1 MKMILFNQNPMITKL
16 LESVSKKLELSI
28 ENFNHY
34 QELSVRLKEDPEWL
48 LIADDE
54 CLEKLDQ
61 VDWLELKEIISQN
74 KNSVCMYKK
83 GNEAQPFLEGFEMK
97 IKKPFLPTEMLKV
110 LQKKLGSD
118 MSELEPSQ
126 NLDPTQE
133 VLETNWDELE
143 NLGDLEALAKEEPNN
158 EEQLLPTLD
167 AQEEKEEV
175 KETPQKEEKPKDDET
190 QEGDETPKDEEV
202 SKELETQEK
211 LEIPKEETQEEQV
224 KEQEPIK
231 EETQEIKEE
240 KQEETQ
246 DSPSAQELE
255 AMQELV
261 KEIQEN
267 SNENKEETQESAEIP
282 QDKEIQEVVT
292 EKTQVQELEVPKE
305 KTQESAEALQETQAH
320 ELEKQEIAETPQE
333 KEKQEI
339 AETPQEKEKQE
350 IAETPQEK
358 EKQEIAETPQEKE
371 KQEIAET
378 PQELE
383 IPQAQEKE
391 TPQEETQEKE
401 TPQEETQEKETPQ
414 EETQEK
420 ETPQEETQETETQNQ
435 ETPPKVQEETKEKT
449 QEDNYESIE
458 DIPEPVMA
466 KAMGEEL
473 PFLNEA
479 VAKTPNNEN
488 DTETPKESD
497 IKTSQE
503 KEESDK
509 TSSPLELRL
518 NLQDL
523 LKSLNQESLKSL
535 LENKTLSIK
544 ITLEDKKPD
553 A

>member
-1 MKMILFNQNPMITKL
+1 MKMILFNQNPMIAKL
-16 LESVSKKLELSI
+16 LESVSKKLELPM

-34 QELSVRLKEDPEWL
+34 QELSARLKKDPEWI

-83 GNEAQPFLEGFEMK
+83 GNESQPFLESFEMK
-97 IKKPFLPTEMLKV
+97 IKKPFLPTEVLKI
-110 LQKKLGSD
+110 LQKKLGSNA
-118 MSELEPSQ
+118 SELEPSQ

-133 VLETNWDELE
+133 ILETNWDELE

-158 EEQLLPTLD
+158 EEQLLPTLN

-175 KETPQKEEKPKDDET
+175 KETPQEEKKPKDDET
-190 QEGDETPKDEEV
+190 QEGETPKDEEV
-202 SKELETQEK
+202 SKELETQEE
-211 LEIPKEETQEEQV
+211 LEIPKEETQEEV
-224 KEQEPIK
+224 KEEIKEEVQEEVK

-267 SNENKEETQESAEIP
+267 SNENKKETQESAEIP

-292 EKTQVQELEVPKE
+292 EKTQAQELEIPKE
-305 KTQESAEALQETQAH
+305 KTQESAEALQETQAQ
-320 ELEKQEIAETPQE
+320 ELEKEENSETPQDVE
-333 KEKQEI
+333 V
-339 AETPQEKEKQE
+339 PQS
-350 IAETPQEK
+350 
-358 EKQEIAETPQEKE
+358 
-371 KQEIAET
+371 
-378 PQELE
+378 
-383 IPQAQEKE
+383 QEKE

-401 TPQEETQEKETPQ
+401 TPQTQDEKPQ
-414 EETQEK
+414 E
-420 ETPQEETQETETQNQ
+420 
-435 ETPPKVQEETKEKT
+435 
-449 QEDNYESIE
+449 DHYESIE

-473 PFLNEA
+473 PFLNES

-488 DTETPKESD
+488 ATETPKESVTEISKNEND
-497 IKTSQE
+497 TETPQE

-544 ITLEDKKPD
+544 ITLEDKKPN

>member
-16 LESVSKKLELSI
+16 LESVSKKLELSM
-28 ENFNHY
+28 EDFNRY
-34 QELSVRLKEDPEWL
+34 QELSTRLKEDPEWI

-83 GNEAQPFLEGFEMK
+83 GHEAQPFLKGFEMK

-110 LQKKLGSD
+110 LQKKLGSN
-118 MSELEPSQ
+118 MSELESSQ

-143 NLGDLEALAKEEPNN
+143 NLGDLEALAQEEPNN
-158 EEQLLPTLD
+158 EEQLLPTLND
-167 AQEEKEEV
+167 QEEKEEV
-175 KETPQKEEKPKDDET
+175 KEEEIKETPQEEEKPKDDEI
-190 QEGDETPKDEEV
+190 QEGETLKDEEV
-202 SKELETQEK
+202 SKELETQE
-211 LEIPKEETQEEQV
+211 
-224 KEQEPIK
+224 
-231 EETQEIKEE
+231 IKEE
-240 KQEETQ
+240 KQEKTQ
-246 DSPSAQELE
+246 DSPSTQELE

-267 SNENKEETQESAEIP
+267 SNGQEDKKETQESAETPQKLETQELEISKEETQESAETP
-282 QDKEIQEVVT
+282 
-292 EKTQVQELEVPKE
+292 
-305 KTQESAEALQETQAH
+305 QESAE
-320 ELEKQEIAETPQE
+320 TPQ
-333 KEKQEI
+333 K
-339 AETPQEKEKQE
+339 
-350 IAETPQEK
+350 
-358 EKQEIAETPQEKE
+358 
-371 KQEIAET
+371 
-378 PQELE
+378 L
-383 IPQAQEKE
+383 
-391 TPQEETQEKE
+391 ETQE
-401 TPQEETQEKETPQ
+401 
-414 EETQEK
+414 
-420 ETPQEETQETETQNQ
+420 
-435 ETPPKVQEETKEKT
+435 
-449 QEDNYESIE
+449 DHYESIE

-466 KAMGEEL
+466 QAMGEEL

-479 VAKTPNNEN
+479 VVKIPNNEN
-488 DTETPKESD
+488 DTKTPKESV
-497 IKTSQE
+497 IKTPQE

-544 ITLEDKKPD
+544 ITLEDKKPN

>member
-1 MKMILFNQNPMITKL
+1 MKMILFNQNPMIEKL

-34 QELSVRLKEDPEWL
+34 QELSVRLKGDPEWL

-83 GNEAQPFLEGFEMK
+83 GNEMQPFLEGFEMK

-110 LQKKLGSD
+110 LQKKLGSNA
-118 MSELEPSQ
+118 SELEPSQ

-133 VLETNWDELE
+133 ILETNWDELE

-175 KETPQKEEKPKDDET
+175 KETPQEEKEEVKETPQEEKPKDDET
-190 QEGDETPKDEEV
+190 QEGETSKDEEV
-202 SKELETQEK
+202 SKELEAPQE
-211 LEIPKEETQEEQV
+211 LEIPKKETQ
-224 KEQEPIK
+224 EQEPIK

-240 KQEETQ
+240 KQEKTQ
-246 DSPSAQELE
+246 DSPSTQELE

-267 SNENKEETQESAEIP
+267 SNDQEDKKETQESAEIS

-292 EKTQVQELEVPKE
+292 EK
-305 KTQESAEALQETQAH
+305 TQAH

-333 KEKQEI
+333 
-339 AETPQEKEKQE
+339 ETR
-350 IAETPQEK
+350 
-358 EKQEIAETPQEKE
+358 
-371 KQEIAET
+371 EIAET

-414 EETQEK
+414 EETQE
-420 ETPQEETQETETQNQ
+420 
-435 ETPPKVQEETKEKT
+435 
-449 QEDNYESIE
+449 DHYENIE

-473 PFLNEA
+473 PFLSES
-479 VAKTPNNEN
+479 VTETSKNEN
-488 DTETPKESD
+488 DTETP
-497 IKTSQE
+497 QE

-544 ITLEDKKPD
+544 ITLEDKKPN

>member
-1 MKMILFNQNPMITKL
+1 MKMILFNQNPMIEKL

-34 QELSVRLKEDPEWL
+34 QELSARLKKDPEWL

-61 VDWLELKEIISQN
+61 VDWLELKETISQN

-110 LQKKLGSD
+110 LQKKLGSNA
-118 MSELEPSQ
+118 SELEPSQ

-158 EEQLLPTLD
+158 EEQLLPTLN
-167 AQEEKEEV
+167 AQEVETPKEETQEEVKKEEV
-175 KETPQKEEKPKDDET
+175 KEMQEEIKEKEKQEVAENPQDEEKPKDDET
-190 QEGDETPKDEEV
+190 QGSVETPKDEEV
-202 SKELETQEK
+202 SKELETQE
-211 LEIPKEETQEEQV
+211 EVETPKEETQ
-224 KEQEPIK
+224 EQEPIK

-240 KQEETQ
+240 KQEKTQ
-246 DSPSAQELE
+246 DSPRVQELE

-267 SNENKEETQESAEIP
+267 SNDQENKKETQETPQDIKTQELEIPKEEETQEVA
-282 QDKEIQEVVT
+282 
-292 EKTQVQELEVPKE
+292 EKTQVQG
-305 KTQESAEALQETQAH
+305 
-320 ELEKQEIAETPQE
+320 LEKEEIAETPQE
-333 KEKQEI
+333 KEIQE
-339 AETPQEKEKQE
+339 AQDETPQEAQD
-350 IAETPQEK
+350 ETPQE
-358 EKQEIAETPQEKE
+358 
-371 KQEIAET
+371 
-378 PQELE
+378 
-383 IPQAQEKE
+383 
-391 TPQEETQEKE
+391 
-401 TPQEETQEKETPQ
+401 
-414 EETQEK
+414 
-420 ETPQEETQETETQNQ
+420 
-435 ETPPKVQEETKEKT
+435 
-449 QEDNYESIE
+449 DHYESIE

-488 DTETPKESD
+488 DAETPKESVTE
-497 IKTSQE
+497 TSKNENNTETPQE

-509 TSSPLELRL
+509 TSSPLELCL

-544 ITLEDKKPD
+544 ITLEDKKPN

>member
-1 MKMILFNQNPMITKL
+1 MKMILFNQNPMIEKL

-34 QELSVRLKEDPEWL
+34 QELSARLKKDPEWL

-61 VDWLELKEIISQN
+61 VDWLELKETISQN

-110 LQKKLGSD
+110 LQKKLGSNA
-118 MSELEPSQ
+118 SELEPSQ
-126 NLDPTQE
+126 NSDPTQE
-133 VLETNWDELE
+133 ILETNWDELE

-175 KETPQKEEKPKDDET
+175 KQEEKEEVKETPQEEEKPKDDET
-190 QEGDETPKDEEV
+190 QENETPKDEEV

-211 LEIPKEETQEEQV
+211 LEIP
-224 KEQEPIK
+224 K

-267 SNENKEETQESAEIP
+267 SNGQENKEKA
-282 QDKEIQEVVT
+282 
-292 EKTQVQELEVPKE
+292 
-305 KTQESAEALQETQAH
+305 QESAEALQETQAQ
-320 ELEKQEIAETPQE
+320 ELEKEENSETPQDVE
-333 KEKQEI
+333 V
-339 AETPQEKEKQE
+339 PQS
-350 IAETPQEK
+350 
-358 EKQEIAETPQEKE
+358 
-371 KQEIAET
+371 
-378 PQELE
+378 
-383 IPQAQEKE
+383 QEKE

-401 TPQEETQEKETPQ
+401 TPQTQDEKPQ
-414 EETQEK
+414 E
-420 ETPQEETQETETQNQ
+420 
-435 ETPPKVQEETKEKT
+435 
-449 QEDNYESIE
+449 DHYESIE

-488 DTETPKESD
+488 ATETPKESVTE
-497 IKTSQE
+497 TSKNENDTETPQE
-503 KEESDK
+503 KKESDK

-544 ITLEDKKPD
+544 ITLEDKKPN

>member
-1 MKMILFNQNPMITKL
+1 MKMILFNQNPMIAKL

-34 QELSVRLKEDPEWL
+34 QELSAHLKKDSEWL

-110 LQKKLGSD
+110 LQKKLGSNI
-118 MSELEPSQ
+118 SELEPSQ

-167 AQEEKEEV
+167 VQEEKEEV
-175 KETPQKEEKPKDDET
+175 KETPQEEKPKDDET
-190 QEGDETPKDEEV
+190 QESETPKDEEV

-211 LEIPKEETQEEQV
+211 LEIPKEETQEEVKEEIKEEAQEEVKEETQEEQV

-231 EETQEIKEE
+231 EETQENKEE
-240 KQEETQ
+240 KQEKTQ
-246 DSPSAQELE
+246 DSPSVQELE

-267 SNENKEETQESAEIP
+267 SNDQENKEKTQESAEIP

-305 KTQESAEALQETQAH
+305 KAQESAEALQETQAQ
-320 ELEKQEIAETPQE
+320 ELEKEENSETPQDVE
-333 KEKQEI
+333 V
-339 AETPQEKEKQE
+339 PQS
-350 IAETPQEK
+350 
-358 EKQEIAETPQEKE
+358 
-371 KQEIAET
+371 
-378 PQELE
+378 
-383 IPQAQEKE
+383 QEKE

-401 TPQEETQEKETPQ
+401 TPQTQDEKPQ
-414 EETQEK
+414 E
-420 ETPQEETQETETQNQ
+420 
-435 ETPPKVQEETKEKT
+435 
-449 QEDNYESIE
+449 DHYESIE

-473 PFLNEA
+473 PFLNES

-488 DTETPKESD
+488 ATETPKESVTE
-497 IKTSQE
+497 TSKNENDTETPQE

-544 ITLEDKKPD
+544 ITLEDKKPN

>member
-16 LESVSKKLELSI
+16 LESVSKKLELSM
-28 ENFNHY
+28 EDFNRY
-34 QELSVRLKEDPEWL
+34 QELSTRLKEDPEWI

-97 IKKPFLPTEMLKV
+97 IKKPFLPTEILKV
-110 LQKKLGSD
+110 LQKKLGSNV
-118 MSELEPSQ
+118 SELEPSQ
-126 NLDPTQE
+126 NLDPAQE

-143 NLGDLEALAKEEPNN
+143 NLGDLEALVQEEPNN
-158 EEQLLPTLD
+158 EEQLLPTLND
-167 AQEEKEEV
+167 QEEKEEVKEEEKEEVKEEEKEEVKEEEKEEVKEEEKEEV
-175 KETPQKEEKPKDDET
+175 KETPQEEKPKDDEI
-190 QEGDETPKDEEV
+190 QESETLKDEEV
-202 SKELETQEK
+202 SKELETQE
-211 LEIPKEETQEEQV
+211 EVKEETQEEVKEETQEQA

-231 EETQEIKEE
+231 EETQETKEE
-240 KQEETQ
+240 KQEKTQ
-246 DSPSAQELE
+246 DSPSTQELE

-267 SNENKEETQESAEIP
+267 SNGQEDKKETQEN
-282 QDKEIQEVVT
+282 T
-292 EKTQVQELEVPKE
+292 ETPQELEKQELETQE
-305 KTQESAEALQETQAH
+305 KTQESAETPQDV
-320 ELEKQEIAETPQE
+320 ETPQE
-333 KEKQEI
+333 KEKQEL
-339 AETPQEKEKQE
+339 ETQEKTQE
-350 IAETPQEK
+350 ST
-358 EKQEIAETPQEKE
+358 
-371 KQEIAET
+371 
-378 PQELE
+378 E
-383 IPQAQEKE
+383 IPQAKTQKL
-391 TPQEETQEKE
+391 ETQE
-401 TPQEETQEKETPQ
+401 
-414 EETQEK
+414 
-420 ETPQEETQETETQNQ
+420 NH
-435 ETPPKVQEETKEKT
+435 
-449 QEDNYESIE
+449 YESIE

-466 KAMGEEL
+466 QAMGEEL

-479 VAKTPNNEN
+479 VAKTSNNEN
-488 DTETPKESD
+488 DTETPKKSV
-497 IKTSQE
+497 IKTPQE

-523 LKSLNQESLKSL
+523 LNSLNQESLKSL

>member
-16 LESVSKKLELSI
+16 LESVSKKLELSM
-28 ENFNHY
+28 EDFNRY
-34 QELSVRLKEDPEWL
+34 QELSTRLKEDPEWI

-83 GNEAQPFLEGFEMK
+83 GHEAQPFLEGFEMK

-110 LQKKLGSD
+110 LQKKLGSN
-118 MSELEPSQ
+118 MSELEPNQ

-143 NLGDLEALAKEEPNN
+143 NLGDLEALVQEESNN
-158 EEQLLPTLD
+158 EEQLLPTLN

-175 KETPQKEEKPKDDET
+175 KETPQEEEKPKEET
-190 QEGDETPKDEEV
+190 QEGETQKNEEV
-202 SKELETQEK
+202 SKELETQE
-211 LEIPKEETQEEQV
+211 EVKEETQEQT

-240 KQEETQ
+240 KQEKTQ

-267 SNENKEETQESAEIP
+267 SNGQEDKKETQES
-282 QDKEIQEVVT
+282 
-292 EKTQVQELEVPKE
+292 
-305 KTQESAEALQETQAH
+305 
-320 ELEKQEIAETPQE
+320 AETPQE
-333 KEKQEI
+333 KETQEL
-339 AETPQEKEKQE
+339 ETPQESTETPQDV
-350 IAETPQEK
+350 ETPQESTK
-358 EKQEIAETPQEKE
+358 TPQK
-371 KQEIAET
+371 
-378 PQELE
+378 
-383 IPQAQEKE
+383 
-391 TPQEETQEKE
+391 ETQEK
-401 TPQEETQEKETPQ
+401 KA
-414 EETQEK
+414 
-420 ETPQEETQETETQNQ
+420 
-435 ETPPKVQEETKEKT
+435 
-449 QEDNYESIE
+449 QEDHYESIE

-466 KAMGEEL
+466 QAMGEAL
-473 PFLNEA
+473 PFLNES

-488 DTETPKESD
+488 DTETPKESV
-497 IKTSQE
+497 IKTPQE
-503 KEESDK
+503 KEGSDK

>member
-34 QELSVRLKEDPEWL
+34 QELSAHLKKDPEWL

-61 VDWLELKEIISQN
+61 VDWLELKETISQN

-83 GNEAQPFLEGFEMK
+83 GNEMQPFLEGFEVK

-110 LQKKLGSD
+110 LQKKLGSNA
-118 MSELEPSQ
+118 SELEPSQ

-143 NLGDLEALAKEEPNN
+143 SLGDLEALAKEEPNN

-167 AQEEKEEV
+167 VQEKEEV
-175 KETPQKEEKPKDDET
+175 KETPQEEKPKDDET
-190 QEGDETPKDEEV
+190 QESETPKDKEV
-202 SKELETQEK
+202 SKELETQE
-211 LEIPKEETQEEQV
+211 EVKEETQEEQV

-231 EETQEIKEE
+231 EEMQEIKEE
-240 KQEETQ
+240 KQEKTQ
-246 DSPSAQELE
+246 DSPSVQELE

-267 SNENKEETQESAEIP
+267 SNGQEGKKETQENSNGQEGK
-282 QDKEIQEVVT
+282 KE
-292 EKTQVQELEVPKE
+292 
-305 KTQESAEALQETQAH
+305 TQEN
-320 ELEKQEIAETPQE
+320 AETPQE
-333 KEKQEI
+333 KETQELEI
-339 AETPQEKEKQE
+339 PKEEIQEETQEAVTETPQTQE
-350 IAETPQEK
+350 N
-358 EKQEIAETPQEKE
+358 AETPQEKE

-391 TPQEETQEKE
+391 TPQEETQE
-401 TPQEETQEKETPQ
+401 
-414 EETQEK
+414 
-420 ETPQEETQETETQNQ
+420 
-435 ETPPKVQEETKEKT
+435 
-449 QEDNYESIE
+449 DHYESIE

-488 DTETPKESD
+488 DTETP
-497 IKTSQE
+497 QE

>member
-1 MKMILFNQNPMITKL
+1 MKMILFNQNPMIEKL

-34 QELSVRLKEDPEWL
+34 QELSAYLKEDPEWL

-61 VDWLELKEIISQN
+61 VDWLELKETISQN

-83 GNEAQPFLEGFEMK
+83 GNETQPFLEGFEMK

-110 LQKKLGSD
+110 FQKKLGSNA
-118 MSELEPSQ
+118 SELEPSQ
-126 NLDPTQE
+126 NSDPTQE
-133 VLETNWDELE
+133 ILETNWDELE

-158 EEQLLPTLD
+158 EEQLLPTLNEQEGETLKEET
-167 AQEEKEEV
+167 QEEVKKEEV
-175 KETPQKEEKPKDDET
+175 KEMQEEIKEKEKQEVAENPQDEEKPKDDET
-190 QEGDETPKDEEV
+190 QGSVETPKDEEV
-202 SKELETQEK
+202 SKELETQEQVETPRE
-211 LEIPKEETQEEQV
+211 EIQ
-224 KEQEPIK
+224 EQEPIK

-240 KQEETQ
+240 KQEKTQ

-267 SNENKEETQESAEIP
+267 SNDQENKKENQENQENQETQENTETPQDIETQELEIPKEETQEVA
-282 QDKEIQEVVT
+282 
-292 EKTQVQELEVPKE
+292 EKTQAQG
-305 KTQESAEALQETQAH
+305 
-320 ELEKQEIAETPQE
+320 LEKEEIAEISQE
-333 KEKQEI
+333 KETQ
-339 AETPQEKEKQE
+339 ETPQAQD
-350 IAETPQEK
+350 
-358 EKQEIAETPQEKE
+358 
-371 KQEIAET
+371 ET

-383 IPQAQEKE
+383 VQDEKPQENETPKDENMQESAQNLQEK
-391 TPQEETQEKE
+391 ETQEKE
-401 TPQEETQEKETPQ
+401 TPQTQDETPQ
-414 EETQEK
+414 EDHYK
-420 ETPQEETQETETQNQ
+420 
-435 ETPPKVQEETKEKT
+435 
-449 QEDNYESIE
+449 SIE

-488 DTETPKESD
+488 DTQTPKESVTE
-497 IKTSQE
+497 TSKNENATQTPQE

-509 TSSPLELRL
+509 TSSPLELCL

-544 ITLEDKKPD
+544 ITLEDKKPN

>member
-16 LESVSKKLELSI
+16 LESVSKKLELSM
-28 ENFNHY
+28 EDFNRY
-34 QELSVRLKEDPEWL
+34 QELSTRLKEEPEWI

-97 IKKPFLPTEMLKV
+97 IKKPFLPTEVLKV
-110 LQKKLGSD
+110 LQKKLGSN

-143 NLGDLEALAKEEPNN
+143 NLGDLEALVQEEPNN
-158 EEQLLPTLD
+158 EEQLLPTLN
-167 AQEEKEEV
+167 AQEEKEEVKEEKEEVKEEKKEEVKEEKKEEVKEEKKEEVKEEKKEEVKEEEKEEV
-175 KETPQKEEKPKDDET
+175 KETPQEEKPKDDEI
-190 QEGDETPKDEEV
+190 QEGETLKDEEV
-202 SKELETQEK
+202 SKELETQEE
-211 LEIPKEETQEEQV
+211 LEIPKEETQEQA

-231 EETQEIKEE
+231 EETQEQAKEQEPIKEETQENKEE
-240 KQEETQ
+240 KQEKTQ

-267 SNENKEETQESAEIP
+267 SNGQEDKKETQE
-282 QDKEIQEVVT
+282 
-292 EKTQVQELEVPKE
+292 L
-305 KTQESAEALQETQAH
+305 
-320 ELEKQEIAETPQE
+320 ETPQE
-333 KEKQEI
+333 KETQEL
-339 AETPQEKEKQE
+339 ETPQNV
-350 IAETPQEK
+350 ETPQDK
-358 EKQEIAETPQEKE
+358 ETQENTETPQDV
-371 KQEIAET
+371 
-378 PQELE
+378 E
-383 IPQAQEKE
+383 IPQEK
-391 TPQEETQEKE
+391 TQKLETQE
-401 TPQEETQEKETPQ
+401 
-414 EETQEK
+414 
-420 ETPQEETQETETQNQ
+420 
-435 ETPPKVQEETKEKT
+435 
-449 QEDNYESIE
+449 DHYESIE

-479 VAKTPNNEN
+479 VAKTSNNEN
-488 DTETPKESD
+488 DTKTPKESV
-497 IKTSQE
+497 IKTPQE
-503 KEESDK
+503 KEESGK

>member
-16 LESVSKKLELSI
+16 LESVSKKLELSV

-34 QELSVRLKEDPEWL
+34 QELSARLKEEPEWV

-61 VDWLELKEIISQN
+61 VDWLELKETISQN

-83 GNEAQPFLEGFEMK
+83 GNEMQPFLEGFEVK

-110 LQKKLGSD
+110 LQKKLGSNIN
-118 MSELEPSQ
+118 ELEPSQ

-143 NLGDLEALAKEEPNN
+143 NLGDLEALAQEEPNN
-158 EEQLLPTLD
+158 EEQLLPTLNN
-167 AQEEKEEV
+167 QEEKEEV
-175 KETPQKEEKPKDDET
+175 KEEIKETPQEEEKPKEET
-190 QEGDETPKDEEV
+190 QENETLKDKEV
-202 SKELETQEK
+202 SKELETQE
-211 LEIPKEETQEEQV
+211 EVKEETQEEPI

-231 EETQEIKEE
+231 KEAQENKEE
-240 KQEETQ
+240 KQEKTQ
-246 DSPSAQELE
+246 DSPSVQELE
-255 AMQELV
+255 DMQELV

-267 SNENKEETQESAEIP
+267 SNGQEDKKETQENAEIP

-292 EKTQVQELEVPKE
+292 EKTQAQELEIPKE

-320 ELEKQEIAETPQE
+320 EL
-333 KEKQEI
+333 
-339 AETPQEKEKQE
+339 
-350 IAETPQEK
+350 
-358 EKQEIAETPQEKE
+358 E

-401 TPQEETQEKETPQ
+401 TPKDESMQESAQNLQDKETPQ
-414 EETQEK
+414 EETQE
-420 ETPQEETQETETQNQ
+420 
-435 ETPPKVQEETKEKT
+435 
-449 QEDNYESIE
+449 DHYESIE

-473 PFLNEA
+473 PFLSES
-479 VAKTPNNEN
+479 VAETPNNEN
-488 DTETPKESD
+488 ATETPKESD
-497 IKTSQE
+497 IKTPQE

-544 ITLEDKKPD
+544 ITLEDKKPN

>member
-1 MKMILFNQNPMITKL
+1 MKIILFNQNPMITKL
-16 LESVSKKLELSI
+16 LESVSKKLELSM
-28 ENFNHY
+28 EDFNRY
-34 QELSVRLKEDPEWL
+34 QELSTRLKEDPEWI

-61 VDWLELKEIISQN
+61 VDWLELKETISQN

-97 IKKPFLPTEMLKV
+97 IKKPFLPTEVLKI
-110 LQKKLGSD
+110 LQKKLGSN

-143 NLGDLEALAKEEPNN
+143 NLGDLEALVQEEPNN
-158 EEQLLPTLD
+158 EEQLLPTLND
-167 AQEEKEEV
+167 QEEKEEVKEEEKEEVKEEEKEEV
-175 KETPQKEEKPKDDET
+175 KETPQEEKPKDDEI
-190 QEGDETPKDEEV
+190 QEGETLKDEEV
-202 SKELETQEK
+202 SKELETQEE
-211 LEIPKEETQEEQV
+211 LEIPKEETQENKEKKQEKTQEEVKEETQEQA

-231 EETQEIKEE
+231 EETQENKEE
-240 KQEETQ
+240 KQEKTQ

-261 KEIQEN
+261 KEIQKN
-267 SNENKEETQESAEIP
+267 SNSQEDKKETQEN
-282 QDKEIQEVVT
+282 T
-292 EKTQVQELEVPKE
+292 
-305 KTQESAEALQETQAH
+305 
-320 ELEKQEIAETPQE
+320 ETPQE
-333 KEKQEI
+333 KETQENT
-339 AETPQEKEKQE
+339 ETPQEKETQKLETPQDV
-350 IAETPQEK
+350 ETPQE
-358 EKQEIAETPQEKE
+358 I
-371 KQEIAET
+371 

-383 IPQAQEKE
+383 KQELE
-391 TPQEETQEKE
+391 TPQEEIQEN
-401 TPQEETQEKETPQ
+401 T
-414 EETQEK
+414 
-420 ETPQEETQETETQNQ
+420 
-435 ETPPKVQEETKEKT
+435 EKT
-449 QEDNYESIE
+449 QKLEIQEDHYESIE

-466 KAMGEEL
+466 QAMGEEL

-479 VAKTPNNEN
+479 VAKIPNNEN
-488 DTETPKESD
+488 DTETPKESV
-497 IKTSQE
+497 IKTPQEPQE
-503 KEESDK
+503 KEESIETPKESDK

>member
-1 MKMILFNQNPMITKL
+1 MKMILFNQNPMIAKL
-16 LESVSKKLELSI
+16 LESVSKKLELSM

-34 QELSVRLKEDPEWL
+34 QELSAHLKKDPEWL

-61 VDWLELKEIISQN
+61 VDWLELKETISQN

-83 GNEAQPFLEGFEMK
+83 GNEMQPFLEGFEMK
-97 IKKPFLPTEMLKV
+97 IKKPFLPTEVLKI
-110 LQKKLGSD
+110 LQKKLGSNA
-118 MSELEPSQ
+118 SELEPSQ

-143 NLGDLEALAKEEPNN
+143 SLGDLEALAKEEPNN

-167 AQEEKEEV
+167 VQEEKEEV
-175 KETPQKEEKPKDDET
+175 KEMPQEEEKEEVKEMPQEEKPKDDET
-190 QEGDETPKDEEV
+190 QEGETLKDKEV
-202 SKELETQEK
+202 SKELETQEE
-211 LEIPKEETQEEQV
+211 LEIPKEETQEEV
-224 KEQEPIK
+224 KEEMKEEVQEEVK
-231 EETQEIKEE
+231 EETQENKEE
-240 KQEETQ
+240 KQEKTQ

-267 SNENKEETQESAEIP
+267 SNDQENKKETQESAETP
-282 QDKEIQEVVT
+282 QEEEIQEVVT
-292 EKTQVQELEVPKE
+292 EKTQESAEALQETPQELEIPKE

-320 ELEKQEIAETPQE
+320 ELEKQENSETPQE
-333 KEKQEI
+333 ETQEI
-339 AETPQEKEKQE
+339 AETPQEKE
-350 IAETPQEK
+350 T
-358 EKQEIAETPQEKE
+358 
-371 KQEIAET
+371 
-378 PQELE
+378 L
-383 IPQAQEKE
+383 
-391 TPQEETQEKE
+391 
-401 TPQEETQEKETPQ
+401 
-414 EETQEK
+414 
-420 ETPQEETQETETQNQ
+420 
-435 ETPPKVQEETKEKT
+435 KT
-449 QEDNYESIE
+449 QEDHYESIE

-473 PFLNEA
+473 LFLNEA

-488 DTETPKESD
+488 ATETPKESVTE
-497 IKTSQE
+497 TSKNENDTETPQE

-509 TSSPLELRL
+509 TSSPLELHL

-544 ITLEDKKPD
+544 ITLEDKKPN

>member
-1 MKMILFNQNPMITKL
+1 MKMILFNQNPMIEKL

-34 QELSVRLKEDPEWL
+34 QELSARLKGDPEWL

-61 VDWLELKEIISQN
+61 VDWLELKETISQN

-83 GNEAQPFLEGFEMK
+83 GNESQPFLEGFEMK
-97 IKKPFLPTEMLKV
+97 IKKPFLPTEVLKI
-110 LQKKLGSD
+110 LQKKLGSNASD
-118 MSELEPSQ
+118 LEPSQ

-133 VLETNWDELE
+133 ILETNWDELE

-158 EEQLLPTLD
+158 EEQLLPTLNAQEVETPKEE
-167 AQEEKEEV
+167 AQEEVKKEEV
-175 KETPQKEEKPKDDET
+175 KEMQEEIKEKEKQEVAENPQDEEKPKDDET
-190 QEGDETPKDEEV
+190 QGSVETPKDEEV
-202 SKELETQEK
+202 SKELETQE
-211 LEIPKEETQEEQV
+211 EVETPKEEAQEEQV

-267 SNENKEETQESAEIP
+267 SNGQEDKKETQENAEIL

-292 EKTQVQELEVPKE
+292 EKTQAQELEIPKE

-333 KEKQEI
+333 
-339 AETPQEKEKQE
+339 
-350 IAETPQEK
+350 
-358 EKQEIAETPQEKE
+358 
-371 KQEIAET
+371 
-378 PQELE
+378 LE

-391 TPQEETQEKE
+391 TPQEETQENTETPKDESMQESAQNLQDKE
-401 TPQEETQEKETPQ
+401 TPQEETQE
-414 EETQEK
+414 
-420 ETPQEETQETETQNQ
+420 
-435 ETPPKVQEETKEKT
+435 
-449 QEDNYESIE
+449 DHYESIE

-473 PFLNEA
+473 PFLNES

-497 IKTSQE
+497 IKTPQE

-544 ITLEDKKPD
+544 ITLEDKKPN

>member
-16 LESVSKKLELSI
+16 LESVSKKLELPM
-28 ENFNHY
+28 ENFNRY
-34 QELSVRLKEDPEWL
+34 QELSAHLKEDPEWV

-110 LQKKLGSD
+110 LQKKLGSNA
-118 MSELEPSQ
+118 SELEPSQ

-143 NLGDLEALAKEEPNN
+143 SLGDLEALAKEEPNN

-167 AQEEKEEV
+167 AQEEKEEI

-190 QEGDETPKDEEV
+190 QEGETTKDEEV

-211 LEIPKEETQEEQV
+211 LEIPKEKTQEEQV

-240 KQEETQ
+240 KQEKTQ
-246 DSPSAQELE
+246 DSPSTQELE

-267 SNENKEETQESAEIP
+267 SNGQENKEETQESTEIP

-292 EKTQVQELEVPKE
+292 EKTQVQELEIPKE
-305 KTQESAEALQETQAH
+305 KTQESTEALQETQAH
-320 ELEKQEIAETPQE
+320 EL
-333 KEKQEI
+333 
-339 AETPQEKEKQE
+339 
-350 IAETPQEK
+350 

-391 TPQEETQEKE
+391 TPQEETQE
-401 TPQEETQEKETPQ
+401 
-414 EETQEK
+414 
-420 ETPQEETQETETQNQ
+420 
-435 ETPPKVQEETKEKT
+435 
-449 QEDNYESIE
+449 DHYESIE

-488 DTETPKESD
+488 DTETLKESD
-497 IKTSQE
+497 IKTPQE

>member
-16 LESVSKKLELSI
+16 LESVSKKLELPM
-28 ENFNHY
+28 ENFNYY
-34 QELSVRLKEDPEWL
+34 QELSTRLKEEPEWI

-61 VDWLELKEIISQN
+61 VDWLELKETISQN

-97 IKKPFLPTEMLKV
+97 IKKPFLPTEVLKV
-110 LQKKLGSD
+110 LQKKLGSN

-143 NLGDLEALAKEEPNN
+143 NLGDLEALVQEEPNN
-158 EEQLLPTLD
+158 EEQLLPTLND
-167 AQEEKEEV
+167 QEEKEEVKEEEKEEV
-175 KETPQKEEKPKDDET
+175 KETPQEEKPKDDET
-190 QEGDETPKDEEV
+190 QEGETLKDEEV
-202 SKELETQEK
+202 SKELETQEE
-211 LEIPKEETQEEQV
+211 LEIPKEETQEQV

-240 KQEETQ
+240 KQEKTQ

-267 SNENKEETQESAEIP
+267 SNGQEDKKETQESTETP
-282 QDKEIQEVVT
+282 QDQDI
-292 EKTQVQELEVPKE
+292 
-305 KTQESAEALQETQAH
+305 
-320 ELEKQEIAETPQE
+320 ETPQE
-333 KEKQEI
+333 I
-339 AETPQEKEKQE
+339 PQEKETQE
-350 IAETPQEK
+350 LEIPQEK
-358 EKQEIAETPQEKE
+358 ETQELEIPQES
-371 KQEIAET
+371 AET

-383 IPQAQEKE
+383 TQESAETPQESAETPQESTETPQEKE
-391 TPQEETQEKE
+391 T
-401 TPQEETQEKETPQ
+401 
-414 EETQEK
+414 
-420 ETPQEETQETETQNQ
+420 
-435 ETPPKVQEETKEKT
+435 
-449 QEDNYESIE
+449 QEDHYESIE

-479 VAKTPNNEN
+479 VAETPNSEN
-488 DTETPKESD
+488 DTKTPKESV
-497 IKTSQE
+497 IKTPQE
-503 KEESDK
+503 KEGSDK
-509 TSSPLELRL
+509 ASSPLELRL

>member
-16 LESVSKKLELSI
+16 LESVSRKLELPM

-34 QELSVRLKEDPEWL
+34 QELSARLKKDPEWL

-61 VDWLELKEIISQN
+61 VDWLELKETISQN

-83 GNEAQPFLEGFEMK
+83 GNEAQPFLEDFEVK

-175 KETPQKEEKPKDDET
+175 KETPQEEEKEEVKETPQKEEKPKDDET
-190 QEGDETPKDEEV
+190 QESETPKDEEV

-211 LEIPKEETQEEQV
+211 LEIPKEETQEEV
-224 KEQEPIK
+224 KEEMKEETQEEVKEEMKEEAQEEIK
-231 EETQEIKEE
+231 EETQENKEE
-240 KQEETQ
+240 KQEKTQ

-267 SNENKEETQESAEIP
+267 SNGQENKKEKQENAEIP
-282 QDKEIQEVVT
+282 QDKEIQEIIT
-292 EKTQVQELEVPKE
+292 EK
-305 KTQESAEALQETQAH
+305 TQAH

-333 KEKQEI
+333 LEIPQSQEKETPQEETQEI
-339 AETPQEKEKQE
+339 AETP
-350 IAETPQEK
+350 
-358 EKQEIAETPQEKE
+358 
-371 KQEIAET
+371 
-378 PQELE
+378 
-383 IPQAQEKE
+383 QEKE

-401 TPQEETQEKETPQ
+401 TP
-414 EETQEK
+414 
-420 ETPQEETQETETQNQ
+420 
-435 ETPPKVQEETKEKT
+435 KT
-449 QEDNYESIE
+449 QEDHYESIE

-488 DTETPKESD
+488 ATETPKESVTE
-497 IKTSQE
+497 TSKNENATETPQE

-544 ITLEDKKPD
+544 ITLEDKKPN

>member
-1 MKMILFNQNPMITKL
+1 MKMILFNQNPMIAKL

-34 QELSVRLKEDPEWL
+34 QELSAHLKEDPEWL

-61 VDWLELKEIISQN
+61 VDWLELKETISQN

-83 GNEAQPFLEGFEMK
+83 GNEAQPFLEGFEVK
-97 IKKPFLPTEMLKV
+97 IKKPFLPTEMLKI
-110 LQKKLGSD
+110 LQKKLGSNA
-118 MSELEPSQ
+118 SELEPSQ

-143 NLGDLEALAKEEPNN
+143 NLGDLEVLVQEEPNN
-158 EEQLLPTLD
+158 EEQLLPTLND
-167 AQEEKEEV
+167 QEEKEEIKEEI

-190 QEGDETPKDEEV
+190 QEGETTKDEEV
-202 SKELETQEK
+202 SKEL
-211 LEIPKEETQEEQV
+211 ETQEEQV

-231 EETQEIKEE
+231 EETQENKEE

-246 DSPSAQELE
+246 DSPSVQELE

-267 SNENKEETQESAEIP
+267 SNGQEDKKETQESAEIP

-292 EKTQVQELEVPKE
+292 EKTQVQELEIPKE

-333 KEKQEI
+333 KETPQTQD
-339 AETPQEKEKQE
+339 ETPQE
-350 IAETPQEK
+350 
-358 EKQEIAETPQEKE
+358 
-371 KQEIAET
+371 
-378 PQELE
+378 
-383 IPQAQEKE
+383 
-391 TPQEETQEKE
+391 
-401 TPQEETQEKETPQ
+401 
-414 EETQEK
+414 
-420 ETPQEETQETETQNQ
+420 
-435 ETPPKVQEETKEKT
+435 
-449 QEDNYESIE
+449 DHYESIE

-488 DTETPKESD
+488 DAETPKESVTE
-497 IKTSQE
+497 TSKNENNTETPQE

-509 TSSPLELRL
+509 TSSPLELCL

-544 ITLEDKKPD
+544 ITLEDKKPN

>member
-16 LESVSKKLELSI
+16 LESVSKKLELSM
-28 ENFNHY
+28 EDFNRY
-34 QELSVRLKEDPEWL
+34 QELSTRLKEDPEWI

-61 VDWLELKEIISQN
+61 VDWLELKETISQN

-97 IKKPFLPTEMLKV
+97 IKKPFLPTEVLKV
-110 LQKKLGSD
+110 LQKKLGSNA
-118 MSELEPSQ
+118 SELEPSQ

-143 NLGDLEALAKEEPNN
+143 NLGDLEALVQEEPNN
-158 EEQLLPTLD
+158 EEQLLPTLND
-167 AQEEKEEV
+167 QEEKEEVKEEEKEEVKEEEKEEV
-175 KETPQKEEKPKDDET
+175 KETPQEEKPKDDEI
-190 QEGDETPKDEEV
+190 QEGETLKDEEV
-202 SKELETQEK
+202 SKELETQEE
-211 LEIPKEETQEEQV
+211 LEIPKEETQEQV

-231 EETQEIKEE
+231 EETQENKEE
-240 KQEETQ
+240 KQEKTQ

-267 SNENKEETQESAEIP
+267 SNSQEDKKETQENTETP
-282 QDKEIQEVVT
+282 Q
-292 EKTQVQELEVPKE
+292 
-305 KTQESAEALQETQAH
+305 
-320 ELEKQEIAETPQE
+320 ELEKQELEKQEKTQENTETPQE
-333 KEKQEI
+333 KETQKL
-339 AETPQEKEKQE
+339 ETPQDV
-350 IAETPQEK
+350 
-358 EKQEIAETPQEKE
+358 
-371 KQEIAET
+371 
-378 PQELE
+378 E
-383 IPQAQEKE
+383 IPQENTEK
-391 TPQEETQEKE
+391 TQKLETQE
-401 TPQEETQEKETPQ
+401 
-414 EETQEK
+414 
-420 ETPQEETQETETQNQ
+420 
-435 ETPPKVQEETKEKT
+435 
-449 QEDNYESIE
+449 DHYESIE

-466 KAMGEEL
+466 QAMGEEL
-473 PFLNEA
+473 PFLNES

-488 DTETPKESD
+488 DIKTPKESV
-497 IKTSQE
+497 IKTPQE

-509 TSSPLELRL
+509 TSNPLELCL

-544 ITLEDKKPD
+544 ITLENKKPD

>member
-1 MKMILFNQNPMITKL
+1 MKMILFNQNPMIAKL

-34 QELSVRLKEDPEWL
+34 QELSAHLKKDPEWL

-61 VDWLELKEIISQN
+61 IDWLELKEIISQN

-83 GNEAQPFLEGFEMK
+83 GNEVQPFLEGFEMK

-110 LQKKLGSD
+110 LQKKLGSNI
-118 MSELEPSQ
+118 SELEPSQ

-158 EEQLLPTLD
+158 EEQLLPTLNEQEGETPKEE
-167 AQEEKEEV
+167 AQEEVKKEEV
-175 KETPQKEEKPKDDET
+175 KEMQEEIKEKEKQEVAESPQDEEKPKDDET
-190 QEGDETPKDEEV
+190 QGSVET
-202 SKELETQEK
+202 
-211 LEIPKEETQEEQV
+211 PKEETQEQEPIKEETQ
-224 KEQEPIK
+224 EQEPIK

-240 KQEETQ
+240 KQEKTQ
-246 DSPSAQELE
+246 DSPSTQELE

-267 SNENKEETQESAEIP
+267 SNDQENKKETQENQENTETPQDIETQELEIPKEEETQEVA
-282 QDKEIQEVVT
+282 
-292 EKTQVQELEVPKE
+292 EKTQAQG
-305 KTQESAEALQETQAH
+305 
-320 ELEKQEIAETPQE
+320 LEKE
-333 KEKQEI
+333 
-339 AETPQEKEKQE
+339 
-350 IAETPQEK
+350 
-358 EKQEIAETPQEKE
+358 
-371 KQEIAET
+371 EIAET

-383 IPQAQEKE
+383 VQDEKLQENETLKDENMQENETLKDENMQESAQNLQEKE
-391 TPQEETQEKE
+391 TQESE
-401 TPQEETQEKETPQ
+401 TPQAQDETL
-414 EETQEK
+414 
-420 ETPQEETQETETQNQ
+420 
-435 ETPPKVQEETKEKT
+435 
-449 QEDNYESIE
+449 QEDHYESIE

-473 PFLNEA
+473 PFLNE
-479 VAKTPNNEN
+479 N
-488 DTETPKESD
+488 DTETPKESV
-497 IKTSQE
+497 IKTPQE

>member
-1 MKMILFNQNPMITKL
+1 MKMILFNQNPMIAKL

-34 QELSVRLKEDPEWL
+34 QELSTRLKENQEWL

-158 EEQLLPTLD
+158 EEQLLPTLN

-175 KETPQKEEKPKDDET
+175 KETPQKEKKPKDDET
-190 QEGDETPKDEEV
+190 QESETPKDKEV

-246 DSPSAQELE
+246 DSPSTQELE

-267 SNENKEETQESAEIP
+267 SNGQENKEETQET
-282 QDKEIQEVVT
+282 QEVVT
-292 EKTQVQELEVPKE
+292 EQTQAHELEIPKE

-333 KEKQEI
+333 KE
-339 AETPQEKEKQE
+339 
-350 IAETPQEK
+350 
-358 EKQEIAETPQEKE
+358 
-371 KQEIAET
+371 
-378 PQELE
+378 
-383 IPQAQEKE
+383 
-391 TPQEETQEKE
+391 
-401 TPQEETQEKETPQ
+401 
-414 EETQEK
+414 
-420 ETPQEETQETETQNQ
+420 TPQEETQETQ
-435 ETPPKVQEETKEKT
+435 EVVTEQT
-449 QEDNYESIE
+449 QEDHYESIE

-479 VAKTPNNEN
+479 VAKIPNNEN
-488 DTETPKESD
+488 DTETLKESD
-497 IKTSQE
+497 IKTPQEKEESTEIPQE

>member
-16 LESVSKKLELSI
+16 LESVSKKLELSV
-28 ENFNHY
+28 ENFNRY
-34 QELSVRLKEDPEWL
+34 QELSAHLKEDQEWI

-97 IKKPFLPTEMLKV
+97 IKKPFLPTEVLKI
-110 LQKKLGSD
+110 LQKKLGSN

-143 NLGDLEALAKEEPNN
+143 NLGDLEALVQEEPIN
-158 EEQLLPTLD
+158 EEQLLPTLND
-167 AQEEKEEV
+167 QEKKEEV
-175 KETPQKEEKPKDDET
+175 KEEIKETPQEEEKPKDDET
-190 QEGDETPKDEEV
+190 QESETLKDKEV
-202 SKELETQEK
+202 SKGL
-211 LEIPKEETQEEQV
+211 ETQEEQA
-224 KEQEPIK
+224 KEQDPIK

-240 KQEETQ
+240 KQEKTQ

-267 SNENKEETQESAEIP
+267 SDGQEDKKENQELETPQNVEIP
-282 QDKEIQEVVT
+282 QEE
-292 EKTQVQELEVPKE
+292 TQVQELEK
-305 KTQESAEALQETQAH
+305 QESAETPQNVEIPKVQDKETPQEKETQELETPQETP
-320 ELEKQEIAETPQE
+320 QESAETPQE
-333 KEKQEI
+333 KE
-339 AETPQEKEKQE
+339 
-350 IAETPQEK
+350 
-358 EKQEIAETPQEKE
+358 
-371 KQEIAET
+371 
-378 PQELE
+378 
-383 IPQAQEKE
+383 
-391 TPQEETQEKE
+391 
-401 TPQEETQEKETPQ
+401 
-414 EETQEK
+414 
-420 ETPQEETQETETQNQ
+420 
-435 ETPPKVQEETKEKT
+435 T
-449 QEDNYESIE
+449 QEDHYESIE
-458 DIPEPVMA
+458 DIPELVMA

-479 VAKTPNNEN
+479 VAKTPNSEN
-488 DTETPKESD
+488 DTETPKESVV
-497 IKTSQE
+497 KTPQE

-509 TSSPLELRL
+509 TSNPLELRL

>member
-1 MKMILFNQNPMITKL
+1 MKMILFNQNPMIAKL

-34 QELSVRLKEDPEWL
+34 QELSAHLKKDPEWL

-83 GNEAQPFLEGFEMK
+83 GNEVQPFLEDFEVK

-118 MSELEPSQ
+118 MSELEP
-126 NLDPTQE
+126 NPTNPLEGAQE
-133 VLETNWDELE
+133 TLETNWDELE

-175 KETPQKEEKPKDDET
+175 KETPQEEKEEVKETPQEEKEEIKETPQEEKEEIKQEEKQEVKEKEKQEVKEKEKQEIKETPQEEKPKDDET
-190 QEGDETPKDEEV
+190 QEGDETSKDEEV

-211 LEIPKEETQEEQV
+211 LEIPKEETQEQEPIKEETQ
-224 KEQEPIK
+224 EQEPIK
-231 EETQEIKEE
+231 EETQEQEPIKEETQENKEE

-267 SNENKEETQESAEIP
+267 SNEDKKETQESAEIP

-292 EKTQVQELEVPKE
+292 EKTQAQELEILKE
-305 KTQESAEALQETQAH
+305 KTQESAEALQETQ
-320 ELEKQEIAETPQE
+320 
-333 KEKQEI
+333 
-339 AETPQEKEKQE
+339 
-350 IAETPQEK
+350 
-358 EKQEIAETPQEKE
+358 
-371 KQEIAET
+371 
-378 PQELE
+378 
-383 IPQAQEKE
+383 EKE
-391 TPQEETQEKE
+391 TPQTQDEK
-401 TPQEETQEKETPQ
+401 PQE
-414 EETQEK
+414 
-420 ETPQEETQETETQNQ
+420 
-435 ETPPKVQEETKEKT
+435 
-449 QEDNYESIE
+449 DHYESIE

-488 DTETPKESD
+488 ATETPKESVTE
-497 IKTSQE
+497 TSKNENATETPQE

-544 ITLEDKKPD
+544 ITLEDKKPN

>member
-16 LESVSKKLELSI
+16 LESVSKKLELSM
-28 ENFNHY
+28 EDFNHY
-34 QELSVRLKEDPEWL
+34 QELSTRLKEDPEWI

-61 VDWLELKEIISQN
+61 VDWLELKETISQN

-97 IKKPFLPTEMLKV
+97 IKKPFLPTEVLKV
-110 LQKKLGSD
+110 LQKKLGSN

-143 NLGDLEALAKEEPNN
+143 NLGDLEALVQEEPNN
-158 EEQLLPTLD
+158 EEQLLPTLN

-175 KETPQKEEKPKDDET
+175 KEEEKEEIKEEEKEEIKETPQEEKPKDDET
-190 QEGDETPKDEEV
+190 QEGETQKNEEV
-202 SKELETQEK
+202 SKELETQE
-211 LEIPKEETQEEQV
+211 EIKEEVQEEPI
-224 KEQEPIK
+224 KEQELTK

-240 KQEETQ
+240 KQEKTQ

-267 SNENKEETQESAEIP
+267 SNGQEDKEETQES
-282 QDKEIQEVVT
+282 T
-292 EKTQVQELEVPKE
+292 
-305 KTQESAEALQETQAH
+305 
-320 ELEKQEIAETPQE
+320 ETPQE
-333 KEKQEI
+333 KE
-339 AETPQEKEKQE
+339 T
-350 IAETPQEK
+350 
-358 EKQEIAETPQEKE
+358 
-371 KQEIAET
+371 
-378 PQELE
+378 QELE
-383 IPQAQEKE
+383 IPQEKETQELEIPQELEKQELE
-391 TPQEETQEKE
+391 TPQEKTQESTKTPQEKTQKLETQE
-401 TPQEETQEKETPQ
+401 
-414 EETQEK
+414 
-420 ETPQEETQETETQNQ
+420 
-435 ETPPKVQEETKEKT
+435 
-449 QEDNYESIE
+449 DHYESIE

-466 KAMGEEL
+466 QAMGEEL
-473 PFLNEA
+473 PFLNES

-488 DTETPKESD
+488 DTETPKESV
-497 IKTSQE
+497 IKTPQE

>member
-1 MKMILFNQNPMITKL
+1 MKIILFNQNPMITKL
-16 LESVSKKLELSI
+16 LESVSKKLELSM
-28 ENFNHY
+28 EDFNRY
-34 QELSVRLKEDPEWL
+34 QELSTRLKEDPEWI

-61 VDWLELKEIISQN
+61 VDWLELKETISQN

-83 GNEAQPFLEGFEMK
+83 GNEVQPFLEGFEMK
-97 IKKPFLPTEMLKV
+97 IKKPFLPTEVLKV
-110 LQKKLGSD
+110 LQKKLGSN

-143 NLGDLEALAKEEPNN
+143 NLGDLEALAQEEPNN
-158 EEQLLPTLD
+158 EEQLLPTLNT
-167 AQEEKEEV
+167 QEEKQEV
-175 KETPQKEEKPKDDET
+175 KETPQKEEKPKDNEI
-190 QEGDETPKDEEV
+190 QESETPKDEEI
-202 SKELETQEK
+202 SKELETQEE
-211 LEIPKEETQEEQV
+211 LEIPKEETQEQV

-231 EETQEIKEE
+231 EETQEIKEK
-240 KQEETQ
+240 KQEKTQ
-246 DSPSAQELE
+246 DSPSVQELE

-267 SNENKEETQESAEIP
+267 SNSQEDKKETQENTETPQEKEKQELEKQDKEIQDKEIQDKEI
-282 QDKEIQEVVT
+282 QDKEIQE
-292 EKTQVQELEVPKE
+292 
-305 KTQESAEALQETQAH
+305 TQEIQENTETPQDV
-320 ELEKQEIAETPQE
+320 EIPQSQEKETPQEETREIAETPQE
-333 KEKQEI
+333 KE
-339 AETPQEKEKQE
+339 TP
-350 IAETPQEK
+350 
-358 EKQEIAETPQEKE
+358 
-371 KQEIAET
+371 
-378 PQELE
+378 
-383 IPQAQEKE
+383 
-391 TPQEETQEKE
+391 
-401 TPQEETQEKETPQ
+401 
-414 EETQEK
+414 
-420 ETPQEETQETETQNQ
+420 
-435 ETPPKVQEETKEKT
+435 KT
-449 QEDNYESIE
+449 QEDHYESIE

-479 VAKTPNNEN
+479 VAKIPNNEN
-488 DTETPKESD
+488 DTETLKESN
-497 IKTSQE
+497 IKTPQEKEESTETPQEKEESTEIPQE

>member
-16 LESVSKKLELSI
+16 LESVSKKLELSMQD
-28 ENFNHY
+28 FNRY
-34 QELSVRLKEDPEWL
+34 QELSTRLKEELEWI

-97 IKKPFLPTEMLKV
+97 IKKPFLPTEVLKI
-110 LQKKLGSD
+110 LQKKLGSNA
-118 MSELEPSQ
+118 SELEPSQ

-143 NLGDLEALAKEEPNN
+143 NLGDLEALVQEEPNN
-158 EEQLLPTLD
+158 EEQLLPTLN

-175 KETPQKEEKPKDDET
+175 KEEIKEEVKETPQEEEKPKEEET
-190 QEGDETPKDEEV
+190 QEGETLKDEEV
-202 SKELETQEK
+202 SKELETQEE
-211 LEIPKEETQEEQV
+211 LEIPKEETQEQAKEQEPIKEETQEQA

-240 KQEETQ
+240 KQEKTQ

-267 SNENKEETQESAEIP
+267 SNGQEDKKETQENAETPQENAETPQESTETPQESAETPQENAEIPQENAETPQETPQETEKQELEIPQESTETPQENAEIPQESAEIP
-282 QDKEIQEVVT
+282 Q
-292 EKTQVQELEVPKE
+292 
-305 KTQESAEALQETQAH
+305 
-320 ELEKQEIAETPQE
+320 ETPQ
-333 KEKQEI
+333 K
-339 AETPQEKEKQE
+339 
-350 IAETPQEK
+350 
-358 EKQEIAETPQEKE
+358 
-371 KQEIAET
+371 
-378 PQELE
+378 L
-383 IPQAQEKE
+383 
-391 TPQEETQEKE
+391 ETQE
-401 TPQEETQEKETPQ
+401 
-414 EETQEK
+414 
-420 ETPQEETQETETQNQ
+420 
-435 ETPPKVQEETKEKT
+435 
-449 QEDNYESIE
+449 DHYESIE

-466 KAMGEEL
+466 QAMGEEL
-473 PFLNEA
+473 PFLSES

-488 DTETPKESD
+488 DTKTPKESV
-497 IKTSQE
+497 IKTPQE

-544 ITLEDKKPD
+544 ITLEDKKPY

>member
-16 LESVSKKLELSI
+16 LESVSKKLELSM
-28 ENFNHY
+28 EDFNRY
-34 QELSVRLKEDPEWL
+34 QELSTRLKEDPEWI

-61 VDWLELKEIISQN
+61 VDWLELKETISQN

-83 GNEAQPFLEGFEMK
+83 GNEVQPFLEGFEMK

-110 LQKKLGSD
+110 LQKKLGSN

-143 NLGDLEALAKEEPNN
+143 NLGDLEALAQEEPNN
-158 EEQLLPTLD
+158 EEQLLPTLND
-167 AQEEKEEV
+167 QEEKEEV
-175 KETPQKEEKPKDDET
+175 KEEIKETPQEEEKPKDDET
-190 QEGDETPKDEEV
+190 QESETLKDEEA
-202 SKELETQEK
+202 SKELETQEE
-211 LEIPKEETQEEQV
+211 LEIPKEETQEQA

-231 EETQEIKEE
+231 EETQENKEE
-240 KQEETQ
+240 KQEKTQ
-246 DSPSAQELE
+246 DSPSVQELE

-267 SNENKEETQESAEIP
+267 SNSQEDKKETQEN
-282 QDKEIQEVVT
+282 T
-292 EKTQVQELEVPKE
+292 
-305 KTQESAEALQETQAH
+305 
-320 ELEKQEIAETPQE
+320 ETPQE
-333 KEKQEI
+333 KEKQEL
-339 AETPQEKEKQE
+339 ETPQEKETQKLETPQDV
-350 IAETPQEK
+350 ETPQE
-358 EKQEIAETPQEKE
+358 I
-371 KQEIAET
+371 

-383 IPQAQEKE
+383 KQELE
-391 TPQEETQEKE
+391 TPQEEIQEN
-401 TPQEETQEKETPQ
+401 T
-414 EETQEK
+414 
-420 ETPQEETQETETQNQ
+420 
-435 ETPPKVQEETKEKT
+435 EKT
-449 QEDNYESIE
+449 QKLEIQEDHYESIE

-466 KAMGEEL
+466 QAMGEEL
-473 PFLNEA
+473 PFLNES
-479 VAKTPNNEN
+479 VAKIPNNEN
-488 DTETPKESD
+488 DTETPKESV
-497 IKTSQE
+497 IKTPQE

>member
-16 LESVSKKLELSI
+16 LESVSKKLELPM

-34 QELSVRLKEDPEWL
+34 QELSARLKEDPGWV

-97 IKKPFLPTEMLKV
+97 IKKPFLPTEILKV
-110 LQKKLGSD
+110 LQKKLGSN

-143 NLGDLEALAKEEPNN
+143 NLGDLEALVQEEPNN
-158 EEQLLPTLD
+158 EEQLLPTLND
-167 AQEEKEEV
+167 QEEKEEVKEEEKEEV
-175 KETPQKEEKPKDDET
+175 KETPQEEEKPKDDEI
-190 QEGDETPKDEEV
+190 QESETPKDEEV
-202 SKELETQEK
+202 SKELETQEE
-211 LEIPKEETQEEQV
+211 LEIPKEETQEQV

-231 EETQEIKEE
+231 EETQENKE
-240 KQEETQ
+240 KQEKTQ

-267 SNENKEETQESAEIP
+267 SNGQEDKKETQEN
-282 QDKEIQEVVT
+282 T
-292 EKTQVQELEVPKE
+292 ETPQELEKQELETQE
-305 KTQESAEALQETQAH
+305 KTQESAETPQDV
-320 ELEKQEIAETPQE
+320 ETPQE
-333 KEKQEI
+333 KETQK
-339 AETPQEKEKQE
+339 
-350 IAETPQEK
+350 
-358 EKQEIAETPQEKE
+358 
-371 KQEIAET
+371 
-378 PQELE
+378 L
-383 IPQAQEKE
+383 E
-391 TPQEETQEKE
+391 TPQEEIQENTEKM
-401 TPQEETQEKETPQ
+401 QKLETQE
-414 EETQEK
+414 
-420 ETPQEETQETETQNQ
+420 
-435 ETPPKVQEETKEKT
+435 
-449 QEDNYESIE
+449 DHYESIE

-466 KAMGEEL
+466 QAMGEEL

-479 VAKTPNNEN
+479 VAKIPNNEN
-488 DTETPKESD
+488 DTETPKESV
-497 IKTSQE
+497 IKTPQE
-503 KEESDK
+503 KEESNK
-509 TSSPLELRL
+509 TSSPLELHL

>member
-16 LESVSKKLELSI
+16 LESVSKKLELSM
-28 ENFNHY
+28 EDFNRY
-34 QELSVRLKEDPEWL
+34 QELSMRLKEEPEWI

-97 IKKPFLPTEMLKV
+97 IKKPFLPTEVLKV
-110 LQKKLGSD
+110 LQKKLGSN

-143 NLGDLEALAKEEPNN
+143 NLGDLEALVQEEPNN
-158 EEQLLPTLD
+158 EEQLLPTLND
-167 AQEEKEEV
+167 QEEKEEVKEEEKEEVKEEEKEEV
-175 KETPQKEEKPKDDET
+175 KETPQEEKPKDDEI
-190 QEGDETPKDEEV
+190 QEGETLKDEEV
-202 SKELETQEK
+202 SKELETQEE
-211 LEIPKEETQEEQV
+211 LEIPKEETQEQA

-231 EETQEIKEE
+231 EETQENKEE
-240 KQEETQ
+240 KQEKTQ

-267 SNENKEETQESAEIP
+267 SNGQEDKKETQEN
-282 QDKEIQEVVT
+282 T
-292 EKTQVQELEVPKE
+292 
-305 KTQESAEALQETQAH
+305 
-320 ELEKQEIAETPQE
+320 ETPQE
-333 KEKQEI
+333 KEKQEL
-339 AETPQEKEKQE
+339 ETPQEKEKQE
-350 IAETPQEK
+350 LETPQEK
-358 EKQEIAETPQEKE
+358 EKQELETPQEKE
-371 KQEIAET
+371 TQKLET
-378 PQELE
+378 PQETS
-383 IPQAQEKE
+383 QESA
-391 TPQEETQEKE
+391 
-401 TPQEETQEKETPQ
+401 
-414 EETQEK
+414 
-420 ETPQEETQETETQNQ
+420 
-435 ETPPKVQEETKEKT
+435 EKT
-449 QEDNYESIE
+449 QKLEIQEDHYESIE

-466 KAMGEEL
+466 QAMGEEL
-473 PFLNEA
+473 PFLNES
-479 VAKTPNNEN
+479 VAKIPNNEN
-488 DTETPKESD
+488 DTETLKEST
-497 IKTSQE
+497 IKTPQE
-503 KEESDK
+503 KEESNK

>member
-1 MKMILFNQNPMITKL
+1 MKMILFNQNPMIAKL
-16 LESVSKKLELSI
+16 LESVSKKLELPI

-34 QELSVRLKEDPEWL
+34 QELSARLKKDPEWL
-48 LIADDE
+48 LITDDE

-61 VDWLELKEIISQN
+61 VDWLELKETISQN

-83 GNEAQPFLEGFEMK
+83 GNEMQPFLEGFEMK

-110 LQKKLGSD
+110 LQKKLGSNIN
-118 MSELEPSQ
+118 ELEPSQ

-143 NLGDLEALAKEEPNN
+143 SLGDLEALAKEEPNN
-158 EEQLLPTLD
+158 EEQLLPTLND
-167 AQEEKEEV
+167 QEEKEEVKEEV

-190 QEGDETPKDEEV
+190 QEGETPKDKEV

-267 SNENKEETQESAEIP
+267 SNGQEDKEETQENAEIP

-292 EKTQVQELEVPKE
+292 EKTQVQELEIPKE
-305 KTQESAEALQETQAH
+305 KTQESAEALQETQAQ
-320 ELEKQEIAETPQE
+320 ELETQENAEIPQETPQDVETPQE
-333 KEKQEI
+333 KE
-339 AETPQEKEKQE
+339 
-350 IAETPQEK
+350 
-358 EKQEIAETPQEKE
+358 
-371 KQEIAET
+371 
-378 PQELE
+378 
-383 IPQAQEKE
+383 
-391 TPQEETQEKE
+391 
-401 TPQEETQEKETPQ
+401 
-414 EETQEK
+414 
-420 ETPQEETQETETQNQ
+420 
-435 ETPPKVQEETKEKT
+435 T
-449 QEDNYESIE
+449 QEDHYESIE

-497 IKTSQE
+497 LKTPQE

-535 LENKTLSIK
+535 LDNKTLSIK

>member
-1 MKMILFNQNPMITKL
+1 MKMILFNQNPMIEKL

-34 QELSVRLKEDPEWL
+34 QELSARLKKDPEWL

-61 VDWLELKEIISQN
+61 VDWLELKETISQN

-110 LQKKLGSD
+110 LQKKLGSNA
-118 MSELEPSQ
+118 SELEPSQ
-126 NLDPTQE
+126 NSDPTQE
-133 VLETNWDELE
+133 ILKTNWDELE

-158 EEQLLPTLD
+158 EEQLLPTLSTQEGETPKEE
-167 AQEEKEEV
+167 AQEEVKKEEV
-175 KETPQKEEKPKDDET
+175 KEMQEEIKEKEKQEAAENPQDEEKPKDDET
-190 QEGDETPKDEEV
+190 QGSVETPKDEEV
-202 SKELETQEK
+202 SKELETQEE
-211 LEIPKEETQEEQV
+211 LETPREEIQ
-224 KEQEPIK
+224 EQEPIK

-240 KQEETQ
+240 KQEKTQ
-246 DSPSAQELE
+246 DSPSTQELE

-267 SNENKEETQESAEIP
+267 SNDQENKKETQETQETQENTETPQDIETQELEIPKEEETQEVA
-282 QDKEIQEVVT
+282 
-292 EKTQVQELEVPKE
+292 EKTQAQG
-305 KTQESAEALQETQAH
+305 
-320 ELEKQEIAETPQE
+320 LEKEEIAETPQE
-333 KEKQEI
+333 KEIQE
-339 AETPQEKEKQE
+339 TQD
-350 IAETPQEK
+350 
-358 EKQEIAETPQEKE
+358 
-371 KQEIAET
+371 ET

-383 IPQAQEKE
+383 IQDEKLQENETPKDENMQESAQNLQEKE
-391 TPQEETQEKE
+391 TQELE
-401 TPQEETQEKETPQ
+401 TPQAQDETL
-414 EETQEK
+414 
-420 ETPQEETQETETQNQ
+420 
-435 ETPPKVQEETKEKT
+435 
-449 QEDNYESIE
+449 QEDHYESIE

-473 PFLNEA
+473 PFL
-479 VAKTPNNEN
+479 TEN
-488 DTETPKESD
+488 DTETPKESV
-497 IKTSQE
+497 IKTPQE

-523 LKSLNQESLKSL
+523 LKSLNQESFKSL

-544 ITLEDKKPD
+544 ITLEDKKPNE
-553 A
+553 

>member
-1 MKMILFNQNPMITKL
+1 MKIILFNQNPMITKL
-16 LESVSKKLELSI
+16 LESVSKKLELSM
-28 ENFNHY
+28 EDFNRY
-34 QELSVRLKEDPEWL
+34 QELSTRLKEDPEWI

-83 GNEAQPFLEGFEMK
+83 GNEVQPFLEGFEMK
-97 IKKPFLPTEMLKV
+97 IKKPFLPTEVLKV
-110 LQKKLGSD
+110 LQKKLGSNA
-118 MSELEPSQ
+118 SELEPSQ
-126 NLDPTQE
+126 NLDPAQE

-143 NLGDLEALAKEEPNN
+143 NLGDLEALVQEEPNN
-158 EEQLLPTLD
+158 EEQLLPTLND
-167 AQEEKEEV
+167 QEEKEEV
-175 KETPQKEEKPKDDET
+175 KEEEIKEEEIKETPQEEEKPKDDEI
-190 QEGDETPKDEEV
+190 QEGETLKNEEV
-202 SKELETQEK
+202 SKELETQEEI
-211 LEIPKEETQEEQV
+211 EIPKEETQEEVKETPQEEEKPKDEETQEQA

-240 KQEETQ
+240 KQEKTQ
-246 DSPSAQELE
+246 DSPSVQELE

-267 SNENKEETQESAEIP
+267 SNGQEDKKETQESAE
-282 QDKEIQEVVT
+282 
-292 EKTQVQELEVPKE
+292 TQ
-305 KTQESAEALQETQAH
+305 QET
-320 ELEKQEIAETPQE
+320 EKQE
-333 KEKQEI
+333 
-339 AETPQEKEKQE
+339 
-350 IAETPQEK
+350 
-358 EKQEIAETPQEKE
+358 
-371 KQEIAET
+371 
-378 PQELE
+378 L
-383 IPQAQEKE
+383 E
-391 TPQEETQEKE
+391 TPQEENQENAEIPQEKTQEKE
-401 TPQEETQEKETPQ
+401 T
-414 EETQEK
+414 
-420 ETPQEETQETETQNQ
+420 
-435 ETPPKVQEETKEKT
+435 
-449 QEDNYESIE
+449 QEDHYESIE

-466 KAMGEEL
+466 QAMGEEL

-479 VAKTPNNEN
+479 VAKIPNNEN
-488 DTETPKESD
+488 YTETLKESD
-497 IKTSQE
+497 IKTPQE

>member
-1 MKMILFNQNPMITKL
+1 MKMILFNQNPMIEKL

-34 QELSVRLKEDPEWL
+34 QELSARLKEDPEWL

-61 VDWLELKEIISQN
+61 VDWLELKETISQN

-110 LQKKLGSD
+110 LQKKLGSN

-126 NLDPTQE
+126 NSDPTQE
-133 VLETNWDELE
+133 ILETNWDELE
-143 NLGDLEALAKEEPNN
+143 SLGDLEALAKEEPNN
-158 EEQLLPTLD
+158 EEQLLPTLNAQEGETPKEE
-167 AQEEKEEV
+167 AQEEVKKEEV
-175 KETPQKEEKPKDDET
+175 KEMQEEVKEKQKQEVAENPQVAESPQDEEKPKDDET
-190 QEGDETPKDEEV
+190 QGSVETPKDEEV
-202 SKELETQEK
+202 SKELETQE
-211 LEIPKEETQEEQV
+211 EVETPKEETQ
-224 KEQEPIK
+224 EQEPIK

-240 KQEETQ
+240 KQEKTQ

-267 SNENKEETQESAEIP
+267 SNDQENKKETQENQENTETPQDIETQELEIP
-282 QDKEIQEVVT
+282 KEEEMQEVA
-292 EKTQVQELEVPKE
+292 EKTQVQG
-305 KTQESAEALQETQAH
+305 
-320 ELEKQEIAETPQE
+320 LEKE
-333 KEKQEI
+333 
-339 AETPQEKEKQE
+339 
-350 IAETPQEK
+350 
-358 EKQEIAETPQEKE
+358 
-371 KQEIAET
+371 EIAET

-383 IPQAQEKE
+383 VQESQDETPQELEVQDEKLQENETPKDENMQESAQNLQEKE
-391 TPQEETQEKE
+391 TQELE
-401 TPQEETQEKETPQ
+401 TPQAQDETL
-414 EETQEK
+414 
-420 ETPQEETQETETQNQ
+420 
-435 ETPPKVQEETKEKT
+435 
-449 QEDNYESIE
+449 QEDHYESIE

-473 PFLNEA
+473 PFLNENDTE
-479 VAKTPNNEN
+479 TPKEN
-488 DTETPKESD
+488 DTETPKESI
-497 IKTSQE
+497 IKTPQE

-544 ITLEDKKPD
+544 ITLEDKKPN

>member
-1 MKMILFNQNPMITKL
+1 MKIILFNQNPMITKL
-16 LESVSKKLELSI
+16 LESVSKKLELSM
-28 ENFNHY
+28 ENFNRY
-34 QELSVRLKEDPEWL
+34 QELSTRLKEEPEWI

-97 IKKPFLPTEMLKV
+97 IKKPFLPTEVLKV
-110 LQKKLGSD
+110 LQKKLGSN

-143 NLGDLEALAKEEPNN
+143 NLGDLEALVQEEPNN
-158 EEQLLPTLD
+158 EEQLLPTLND
-167 AQEEKEEV
+167 QEEKEEVKEEEKEEVKEEEKEEVKEEEKEEVKEEEKEEV
-175 KETPQKEEKPKDDET
+175 KETPQEEKPKDDET
-190 QEGDETPKDEEV
+190 QESETLKDEEV
-202 SKELETQEK
+202 SKELETQEE
-211 LEIPKEETQEEQV
+211 LEIPKEETQEQA

-231 EETQEIKEE
+231 EETQENKEE
-240 KQEETQ
+240 KQEKTQ
-246 DSPSAQELE
+246 DSPSVQELE

-267 SNENKEETQESAEIP
+267 SNSQEDKKETQEN
-282 QDKEIQEVVT
+282 T
-292 EKTQVQELEVPKE
+292 
-305 KTQESAEALQETQAH
+305 
-320 ELEKQEIAETPQE
+320 ETPQE
-333 KEKQEI
+333 KEKQES
-339 AETPQEKEKQE
+339 AETPQEEIQENTEKTQ
-350 IAETPQEK
+350 K
-358 EKQEIAETPQEKE
+358 
-371 KQEIAET
+371 
-378 PQELE
+378 L
-383 IPQAQEKE
+383 
-391 TPQEETQEKE
+391 ETQE
-401 TPQEETQEKETPQ
+401 
-414 EETQEK
+414 
-420 ETPQEETQETETQNQ
+420 
-435 ETPPKVQEETKEKT
+435 
-449 QEDNYESIE
+449 DHYESIE

-466 KAMGEEL
+466 QAMGEEL
-473 PFLNEA
+473 PFLNES
-479 VAKTPNNEN
+479 VAKVPNNEN
-488 DTETPKESD
+488 DTETPKESV
-497 IKTSQE
+497 IKTPQE